1 MRCLPCLLFLVLFSG
16 CNFVSPAIGLSPS
29 DKDLF
34 LRGMDELNVRG
45 NPPATFALLQES
57 SPESPWAQRARKIN
71 ELLETV
77 RSQQKSIERLERE
90 KKSCG
95 KDIEKLRKKVDE
107 LEKERKKLREVLI
120 DLEKRRR

>member
-1 MRCLPCLLFLVLFSG
+1 MRFLPYLFFLVLFSG
-16 CNFVSPAIGLSPS
+16 CNFASSVIGLSPS

-34 LRGMDELNVRG
+34 LQGMDDLNVQG
-45 NPPATFALLQES
+45 TPPPTFSLLQES
-57 SPESPWAQRARKIN
+57 SSESPWARRARKVS

-90 KKSCG
+90 KKSYRQ
-95 KDIEKLRKKVDE
+95 DIEKLQKKVDE